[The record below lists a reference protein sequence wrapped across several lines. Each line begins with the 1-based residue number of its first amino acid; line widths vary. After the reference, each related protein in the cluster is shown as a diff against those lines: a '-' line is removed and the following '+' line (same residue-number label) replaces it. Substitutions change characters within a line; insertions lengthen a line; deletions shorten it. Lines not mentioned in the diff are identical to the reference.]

1 MNRECLWKRTLDRKK
16 IFFLSFHANGKIQKI
31 LYTFTTDISWNSQ
44 IRFFISFRIYHLK
57 DFGWKLMQ
65 EFVTQLSM
73 LWCNL
78 IMLKYSICD
87 TSSTDIACHT
97 SFVTLNTPFLQY
109 KKAQSLSDIIKLS
122 FCDIKIRNAFCN
134 IKKVS
139 FCEIKSLTFL
149 RH

>member
-57 DFGWKLMQ
+57 DFWWKLMQ

-73 LWCNL
+73 LWWNL

-87 TSSTDIACHT
+87 SISIR
-97 SFVTLNTPFLQY
+97 FVTLNTPFLQY

-122 FCDIKIRNAFCN
+122 FCDIKYVTLSAIL
-134 IKKVS
+134 KKVS